1 MNNTQTYDELNIQIE
16 EKLNLKDFKGAL
28 EVCHQGQEKFPDKF
42 DFEFIA
48 GVCHKNLQDFDDAKI
63 SFRNAIE
70 LNDAFF
76 PSYDLLTDILTNQA
90 QTEDTFY
97 AYEAINLLEKANEL
111 EPNNLEIIYKLALMK
126 LDLAYYSESIKLL
139 KHLNELDPN
148 EFLYVSKLAQAY
160 SRSGQADKAIELIN
174 KYHEHNPERL
184 ELLSQ
189 LGVAMHSKEN
199 FEEARKIYKDLL
211 SRSSLDDANEFRFA
225 VVNNYCESLR
235 MESDKKYYEEYLS
248 MVEENLLFFPNSDVM
263 QKHFLTA
270 NILCE
275 NTEVFKKEDEFLNS
289 LYPLD
294 REVAMMNLFLSD
306 HHDEIDISE
315 FCPNTFDCL
324 KTYNLKNFNKNHD
337 ELLEKA
343 LSSIRNQKL
352 VYDQPFK
359 TDVNAS
365 RTEKDLS
372 RVGDEAIDNIIDL
385 VKSISLDYERD
396 IKSKKNGYYAEK
408 WPEKIDIKSW
418 SMIAGKDAYHIKHNH
433 CEAWFSAV
441 LYLKVPKNLSDNQG
455 SIVFTSSGLNFPS
468 SNKTKEI
475 IVNPKEGDVVF
486 FPAHL
491 THYTKPF
498 EDSLE
503 RVCMPFN
510 FCPVRITD

>member
-1 MNNTQTYDELNIQIE
+1 M
-16 EKLNLKDFKGAL
+16 
-28 EVCHQGQEKFPDKF
+28 
-42 DFEFIA
+42 
-48 GVCHKNLQDFDDAKI
+48 
-63 SFRNAIE
+63 
-70 LNDAFF
+70 
-76 PSYDLLTDILTNQA
+76 
-90 QTEDTFY
+90 
-97 AYEAINLLEKANEL
+97 
-111 EPNNLEIIYKLALMK
+111 
-126 LDLAYYSESIKLL
+126 
-139 KHLNELDPN
+139 
-148 EFLYVSKLAQAY
+148 
-160 SRSGQADKAIELIN
+160 
-174 KYHEHNPERL
+174 
-184 ELLSQ
+184 
-189 LGVAMHSKEN
+189 
-199 FEEARKIYKDLL
+199 
-211 SRSSLDDANEFRFA
+211 
-225 VVNNYCESLR
+225 
-235 MESDKKYYEEYLS
+235 
-248 MVEENLLFFPNSDVM
+248 
-263 QKHFLTA
+263 
-270 NILCE
+270 
-275 NTEVFKKEDEFLNS
+275 
-289 LYPLD
+289 
-294 REVAMMNLFLSD
+294 
-306 HHDEIDISE
+306 
-315 FCPNTFDCL
+315 
-324 KTYNLKNFNKNHD
+324 
-337 ELLEKA
+337 EKA

-510 FCPVRITD
+510 FCPGRITD